1 MEQHKNLNKIHLSSH
16 HKISTVHCCVC
27 SVQYNRTF
35 IVYAKLLNS
44 VHELV
49 KPKNQHPGKQQTNKT
64 DRTVPLSI
72 TCVILKYGYLIL
84 CQVCIT
90 YMSGCLPGCLNV
102 LLSMIS
108 AFYTL
113 LFLLCLHVHVH
124 LSDCQSLLMSFLV
137 ITVISTA
144 SPWSNVCQT
153 CCLDCF
159 TFSVF
164 LSVW

>member
-1 MEQHKNLNKIHLSSH
+1 MEQHKDLNKIHLSSH

-84 CQVCIT
+84 CQVSII
-90 YMSGCLPGCLNV
+90 YMSGCLSGCLPGCLIV

-113 LFLLCLHVHVH
+113 LFLLCLHAHV
-124 LSDCQSLLMSFLV
+124 
-137 ITVISTA
+137 
-144 SPWSNVCQT
+144 
-153 CCLDCF
+153 
-159 TFSVF
+159 
-164 LSVW
+164 